1 MEAKGQK
8 NNAVSHPEH
17 LLLIKVGHKAAK
29 YMYKYSRFC
38 FYQTVSILKSFQTS
52 LEIENE
58 ADGDK
63 SR

>member
-17 LLLIKVGHKAAK
+17 LLLIKAGHKAAK
-29 YMYKYSRFC
+29 YINTQGF
-38 FYQTVSILKSFQTS
+38 VSILKSFKTS

-58 ADGDK
+58 ADGDN